1 MNWKLAV
8 RRLVDGID
16 RRVLGMLPPR
26 AQLALKRP
34 LLSGLRFIFPQFIPA
49 WVPDE
54 LLVRRPPI
62 SFPREPLPEWLA
74 PELTSMAREFDAGL
88 SPSVLF
94 RRGFSTY
101 HPPVDR
107 AYAGEVYFDILRA
120 VRGPVDAVIV
130 VPWLKPGG
138 ADRWA
143 IALARALAVDR
154 AQRVLVLAT
163 EPSNSPWSDRLPQ
176 GAQFLEIGSFL
187 ASLHFDRDDSV
198 EVLSRLLV
206 QLAPR
211 VVHVVGS
218 KHGWSAIRKHGRSI
232 RAGSRIYASLF
243 CDELDETGVP
253 TGYAES
259 HLLDCSPWLDG
270 VLVDNRR
277 APVVWQRRHGISA
290 SLFSVVEFPA
300 PASVTPLIRHPLGQ
314 RVLWAGRFDRQKR
327 LDLVAEIAKLTPEL
341 HWDVHGSSVVPG
353 HGSSLV
359 ALSRLPNVTL
369 HGQFDS
375 FAELLTGA
383 HGVFVYT
390 SAWDGMPTILL
401 DAAQSQL
408 PIVASSIGGVSD
420 FLDSDV
426 LVDVSEGAAGFAN
439 LIRLVLS
446 NPSLAAELLRAQN
459 RALERRTWDSFS
471 GSIPG

>member
-1 MNWKLAV
+1 MNWKPAV

-16 RRVLGMLPPR
+16 RRVLGVLPPR

-34 LLSGLRFIFPQFIPA
+34 LLAALRFIFPQFIPV

-54 LLVRRPPI
+54 LLVRRPTI
-62 SFPREPLPEWLA
+62 SSPREPLPEWLA

-120 VRGPVDAVIV
+120 VRGSVDAVIV

-154 AQRVLVLAT
+154 SQRVLVLAT
-163 EPSNSPWSDRLPQ
+163 EPSNSPWSDRLPE

-187 ASLHFDRDDSV
+187 ASLHFDRDDGV

-206 QLAPR
+206 QLAPS

-232 RAGSRIYASLF
+232 RAGSKIYASLF
-243 CDELDETGVP
+243 CDEFDESGVP

-277 APVVWQRRHGISA
+277 APVVWQRRHGVPA
-290 SLFSVVEFPA
+290 SLFSVVAFPA
-300 PASVTPLIRHPLGQ
+300 PSPGVPVIRRSLGQ

-327 LDLVAEIAKLTPEL
+327 LDLVAEIAQLTPEL
-341 HWDVHGSSVVPG
+341 HWDVHGSPVVPG
-353 HGSSLV
+353 HGVSVV

-369 HGQFDS
+369 HGQFGS
-375 FAELLTGA
+375 FAEIMTGA

-390 SAWDGMPTILL
+390 SSWDGMPTILL

-408 PIVASSIGGVSD
+408 PIVASSVGGVSD
-420 FLDSDV
+420 FLGSDV
-426 LVDVSEGAAGFAN
+426 LVDASDGAEGFAK
-439 LIRLVLS
+439 LIRCVLS
-446 NPSLAAELLRAQN
+446 DPSLAAELLRAQN

-471 GSIPG
+471 ASIPG